1 MPGALA
7 ELLAGQVWSLFIVF
21 VRVGAAFSVLPGFAE
36 TVVPARIRL
45 VIAVAITAVIAPG
58 VSAVLPA
65 LPVEPL
71 AMAGLIAVEAIA
83 GLFLGLVA
91 RLILAAAQVAGV
103 IIGFQ
108 TALASA
114 YAFDPGT
121 QQQGIITSSWITTL
135 ALVVMFSADLHH
147 VLIRAVAESYA
158 LLPAGQMI
166 DPGEFA
172 DAAVRFV
179 ARSFLL
185 GLRMAMPFL
194 AYATLLFVGL
204 GLMQR
209 LMPQMQVFF
218 VAMPLQVTLGLILFA
233 MGSGTAMIIY
243 LEELER
249 TLGGL
254 LRLR

>member
-1 MPGALA
+1 MSTTPSTFVSPGAAAVTIADQLQRIGIKVNIRKIELGVWVRNFQNRQMGFTFNDWPSSPDPSLLYYRHFRA
-7 ELLAGQVWSLFIVF
+7 QPLGADFRNWNNAKASELLDRGREESDYG
-21 VRVGAAFSVLPGFAE
+21 VRRGIYNEFQK
-36 TVVPARIRL
+36 
-45 VIAVAITAVIAPG
+45 
-58 VSAVLPA
+58 
-65 LPVEPL
+65 
-71 AMAGLIAVEAIA
+71 
-83 GLFLGLVA
+83 
-91 RLILAAAQVAGV
+91 ILADDVPT
-103 IIGFQ
+103 IM
-108 TALASA
+108 
-114 YAFDPGT
+114 
-121 QQQGIITSSWITTL
+121 
-135 ALVVMFSADLHH
+135 MFSADLHH